1 MVITINTVM
10 LAVLIIELLGIR
22 NQKKLKILL
31 LRLQKIRCYMILNTE
46 NKISNKGDLLVADAL
61 TVLSVVEKWPDIV

>member
-1 MVITINTVM
+1 MVLTINTVM
-10 LAVLIIELLGIR
+10 LAVLIIELSGIR
-22 NQKKLKILL
+22 SQKKLKILL
-31 LRLQKIRCYMILNTE
+31 LRLQKIRCYMILVTE